1 MATVAQSL
9 PQSSAPLTWIQQFL
23 KEELAPYSGRAAL
36 VTRITL
42 AATLIMIIGMTFRL
56 PYSWQGAIY
65 VLVVSRENTRATLQ
79 SGLTLLLVTGIGA
92 AYLLVSVWFVINI
105 PLLHFVW
112 IIGTLFL
119 AFYAVSVL
127 TNYTAAVAFIN
138 LIAAGIPFW
147 DRHVPA
153 ETNVEDTL
161 WLCLEVLIA
170 VVITAAVELA
180 FVRLRPGDEVVLA
193 ITERLAAVEN
203 LVTYYAEGR
212 TGDPGVEQKV
222 VQLETR
228 GTSLLRLTLRR
239 SDYSRQYTI
248 EMGAVAALVNRVV
261 DLAATLTQLK
271 LECSASV
278 ERRFRNLALA
288 LASIRNDLLNRGIPG
303 LVQFDTLATDAE
315 PAAVPLIAE
324 MEHTVGLIPQAF
336 SSPRSIGEYVPSA
349 DDLPRPAVVVP
360 DALVNSQ
367 HLRFALKGCLA
378 GSSCYVIYNAIAWP
392 GISTAVTTCLLT
404 ALTTVG
410 SSHQKQIL
418 RITGAMMGGF
428 VLGMGSQ
435 VFILPYLDS
444 IAGFM
449 VLFVAVTALSSW
461 FVTSSPRLSYF
472 GIQVALAFYLINLNE
487 FKIQTSLAVARDR
500 VVGILL
506 GLVIMWLVFDELW
519 GAPAAVQMK
528 KTIVSNLR
536 LMAQFA
542 REPVAKDLK
551 TAMARS
557 LALRE
562 TISSNLDNVKA
573 LADGVLLEFGP
584 SREQDL
590 LLRSRIRRFQPQL
603 RLLFI
608 MQIAA
613 WKYAA
618 QLPGFELPETISAE
632 QRKFDEDIASTLD
645 QMAGQMDGRGLGK
658 HFSFESRVARLE
670 HTVQAYCSRQPPEVC
685 LRFQL
690 FLAVHRRIESLI
702 TSLAAET

>member
-42 AATLIMIIGMTFRL
+42 AATLIMIIGMTFRI

-65 VLVVSRENTRATLQ
+65 ALVVSRENTRATLQ
-79 SGLTLLLVTGIGA
+79 SAATLFLVTGIGA
-92 AYLLVSVWFVINI
+92 AYLLVSVWFAINI

-112 IIGTLFL
+112 VIGTLFL

-138 LIAAGIPFW
+138 LIAAGIPLW

-161 WLCLEVLIA
+161 RLCLEVLIA

-180 FVRLRPGDEVVLA
+180 FVRLRPGDEVILA
-193 ITERLAAVEN
+193 ISGRLAAVEN
-203 LVTYYAEGR
+203 LVTCYAEGR
-212 TGDPGVEQKV
+212 TIDPGIEQKV
-222 VQLETR
+222 IQLEML

-239 SDYSRQYTI
+239 SDYSHQYTV
-248 EMGAVAALVNRVV
+248 EMGAVAALANRVV
-261 DLAATLTQLK
+261 DLAALLTQLK
-271 LECSASV
+271 LERSASD

-288 LASIRNDLLNRGIPG
+288 LASVRNDLLKRRIPG
-303 LVQFDTLATDAE
+303 LVQFETLAPETE
-315 PAAVPLIAE
+315 PSSVPLINE
-324 MEHTVGLIPQAF
+324 MERTVGLIPQAF
-336 SSPRSIGEYVPSA
+336 SSSRSIDEYLPSA
-349 DDLPRPAVVVP
+349 DDLPRPAVAVP
-360 DALVNSQ
+360 DALVNPE

-378 GSSCYVIYNAIAWP
+378 GSGCYVIYNALAWP

-404 ALTTVG
+404 ALSTVG

-444 IAGFM
+444 IAGF
-449 VLFVAVTALSSW
+449 VALFVAVTALSSW

-506 GLVIMWLVFDELW
+506 GLVIMWLVFDRLW
-519 GAPAAVQMK
+519 GAPASVQMK
-528 KTIVSNLR
+528 KTFISNLR
-536 LMAQFA
+536 LIAQFA

-618 QLPGFELPETISAE
+618 QLPGFELPETIRAAL
-632 QRKFDEDIASTLD
+632 RNFDEDIASALE
-645 QMAGQMDGRGLGK
+645 QMAGQMQGHGVGK
-658 HFSFESRVARLE
+658 QFSVGSRVAPLE

-685 LRFQL
+685 LRFQV

-702 TSLAAET
+702 TSLAAEI